1 MKKILDNFYNFLYHV
16 GKVRAAAHFAQIGR
30 HDLAKDMMNLPK

>member
-1 MKKILDNFYNFLYHV
+1 MKKILDNFYNFLYLM
-16 GKVRAAAHFAQIGR
+16 GKARAAAHFAQIGR